1 MSTAEAA
8 EAAEAPARPGPP
20 AAAPAARNPARAWLR
35 LFGAELRLV
44 FRRRRNL
51 LLLAVTAVFPV
62 VIGIALRVAAPHPQ
76 GGNGGNGPGVAFFN
90 QLAGNGVFLT
100 FIALS
105 TLLILVLPVVVAV
118 VAGDSVAGEA
128 GYGTLRYLLAVPA
141 GRTRLLAVKF
151 AAIVVFGLA
160 ATVIVAAVSLATGA
174 ALFPVGPVTLLSGT
188 TVPLAEGLL
197 RVLFVT
203 LYVAAA
209 MAALGAIGLAIS
221 TLTEHAIGAIAAIA
235 ILVVTSEVVDQVP
248 QLAAIGPYLPTHWWL
263 SFDSILRAPVDTSTL
278 LKGLLSFG
286 VYAVLFGSFAW
297 ARFTSADVT
306 S

>member
-1 MSTAEAA
+1 MSTAD
-8 EAAEAPARPGPP
+8 APALAGSAPT
-20 AAAPAARNPARAWLR
+20 APALRSPVRAWLR
-35 LFGAELRLV
+35 LFAAELRLV
-44 FRRRRNL
+44 FGRKRNL
-51 LLLAVTAVFPV
+51 VLLAVTVVFPV

-76 GGNGGNGPGVAFFN
+76 GGGNGPAVAFFN
-90 QLAGNGVFLT
+90 QLAGNGVFLA
-100 FIALS
+100 FISLS

-141 GRTRLLAVKF
+141 GRTRLLGVKF
-151 AAIVVFGLA
+151 AAIVVFA
-160 ATVIVAAVSLATGA
+160 MCVTVIVSAVSLAVGA
-174 ALFPVGPVTLLSGT
+174 GLFPIGPVTLLSGS

-197 RVLFVT
+197 RLLFVT

-221 TLTEHAIGAIAAIA
+221 TMTEHAIGAIATIV

-263 SFDSILRAPVDTSTL
+263 SSDSILRAPVDTSTL

-286 VYAVLFGSFAW
+286 VYLVLFGSFAW

>member
-1 MSTAEAA
+1 MSTADAT
-8 EAAEAPARPGPP
+8 APASRALAGPVP
-20 AAAPAARNPARAWLR
+20 RSSVRAWLR
-35 LFGAELRLV
+35 LFSAELRLV
-44 FRRRRNL
+44 FGRRRNM

-62 VIGIALRVAAPHPQ
+62 VIGIALRLAAPRPQ
-76 GGNGGNGPGVAFFN
+76 NANGPGASFFN
-90 QLAGNGVFLT
+90 QLAGNGVFMS

-105 TLLILVLPVVVAV
+105 TLILLVLPVVVAV

-141 GRTRLLAVKF
+141 GRTRLLAVKS
-151 AAIVVFGLA
+151 ATIVVFGLS
-160 ATVIVAAVSLATGA
+160 ATVIVSAVALVVGA
-174 ALFPVGPVTLLSGT
+174 VLFPIGPVTLLSGT
-188 TVPLAEGLL
+188 TVSLTDGLL

-209 MAALGAIGLAIS
+209 MAALGAIGLAVS
-221 TLTEHAIGAIAAIA
+221 TLTEHAIGAIATIV
-235 ILVVTSEVVDQVP
+235 ILVVISEVVDNVP